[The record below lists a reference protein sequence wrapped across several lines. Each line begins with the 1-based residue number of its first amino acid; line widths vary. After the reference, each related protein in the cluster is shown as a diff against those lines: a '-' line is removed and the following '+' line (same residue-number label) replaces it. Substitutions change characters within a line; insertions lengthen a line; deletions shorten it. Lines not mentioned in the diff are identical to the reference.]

1 MTTLIR
7 SSDPARGANVRAL
20 ERRPVAPAMAP
31 VDPEL
36 LALRGEVERLR
47 AKIAEQEV
55 AIADHPS
62 ALEKARADG
71 EAAGRVT
78 GLREADDGREA
89 LAAKI
94 ATATQ
99 LALERFAQEVASLE
113 RLAPMLAIE
122 GLGRVF
128 EPSDQRAEL
137 VRDVIRRQMSGLER
151 QAVVCVEVSS
161 ADFPDADALPSVS
174 GAEVR
179 ALDEMKSGD
188 CRIRLKLGALE
199 VGLDQQW
206 DRLREVLIDLAQA
219 QGRP

>member
-1 MTTLIR
+1 MTSLIR
-7 SSDPARGANVRAL
+7 SSDPARGGNVRAL
-20 ERRPVAPAMAP
+20 ERRPAPPAITP

-36 LALRGEVERLR
+36 LSLRGEVDRLR
-47 AKIAEQEV
+47 AKIAEQDA
-55 AIADHPS
+55 AIAAHPA
-62 ALEKARADG
+62 ALEKACADG

-89 LAAKI
+89 LAGMI
-94 ATATQ
+94 AAATQ
-99 LALERFAQEVASLE
+99 LALERFAQEIASLE

-128 EPSDQRAEL
+128 EPSDQRGEL
-137 VRDVIRRQMSGLER
+137 VREVIRRQMSDLER
-151 QAVVCVEVSS
+151 RAVVCVEVSS
-161 ADFPDADALPSVS
+161 ADFTDADALPSVS

-179 ALDEMKSGD
+179 ALDELKSGD

>member
-20 ERRPVAPAMAP
+20 ERRPAPPATTA

-36 LALRGEVERLR
+36 LALRGEVDRLR
-47 AKIAEQEV
+47 EKIAEQEA
-55 AIADHPS
+55 AIAGHPA

-99 LALERFAQEVASLE
+99 LALDRFAEEVASLE
-113 RLAPMLAIE
+113 RLAPLVAIE

-137 VRDVIRRQMSGLER
+137 VREVIRRQISGLETS
-151 QAVVCVEVSS
+151 AVVCVEVSS
-161 ADFPDADALPSVS
+161 ADFPDADDLPAAS

-179 ALDEMKSGD
+179 ALDELKSGD
-188 CRIRLKLGALE
+188 CRIRLKLGSLE

-206 DRLREVLIDLAQA
+206 DRLRGVLSDLAEPR
-219 QGRP
+219 GRP